1 MQSVETPI
9 APEKM
14 PRHVA
19 IIMDGNG
26 RWAKERGLPR
36 SMGHRQGV
44 LALRPVIE
52 QSIRW
57 GVPYLT
63 LFAFSTENWA
73 RPKEE
78 VGALMGLIEEFFYRE
93 VEELRSQGVRIRILG
108 ELSALPERP
117 RRLVERAV

>member
-36 SMGHRQGV
+36 SMGHRPGR
-44 LALRPVIE
+44 A
-52 QSIRW
+52 
-57 GVPYLT
+57 G
-63 LFAFSTENWA
+63 AAA
-73 RPKEE
+73 R
-78 VGALMGLIEEFFYRE
+78 
-93 VEELRSQGVRIRILG
+93 
-108 ELSALPERP
+108 
-117 RRLVERAV
+117 